1 MTKSD
6 KLINLSGIIY
16 DAVMSICE
24 DIMEDDNELE
34 RVARKVQLYYESLIE
49 ERYGV

>member
-6 KLINLSGIIY
+6 KLINLSSYIY
-16 DAVMSICE
+16 DQVMAICE
-24 DIMEDDNELE
+24 DAMEDDNELE

-49 ERYGV
+49 ERYGL

>member
-6 KLINLSGIIY
+6 KLINLSGYIY
-16 DAVMSICE
+16 DQIMSICE
-24 DIMEDDNELE
+24 DAMEDDSELE
-34 RVARKVQLYYESLIE
+34 KMARKIQLFYESIIE